1 MLLGRRRLLLLLT
14 LLAHLVIGPCGPG
27 SLVGAYYQLEGIGH
41 EWRRLMLTE
50 VIRFTHE
57 LLADV

>member
-1 MLLGRRRLLLLLT
+1 MLLLT